1 MYIQSQGATH
11 IGRRQNNEDSL
22 AVNDDL
28 GLYLVADGMGGYE
41 GGEVASRIVA
51 ETVEQFLSDYSGD
64 REMTWPF
71 ALDKSLDIDG
81 NLIKTAIHLA
91 HRRVLARRHGP
102 LAQMG
107 STVAL
112 LALRQ
117 DRAIIGHVGDSRVY
131 RLRRG
136 LLEQLTRD
144 HSLLEELRDNP
155 DHPFGPEAR
164 QRFAHVITRALGI
177 PPSGNARQPEP
188 DLRQEPLEEGDI
200 FLLCTDGLLEAVPE
214 AQIAR
219 TLAQHTPANA
229 ARWLV
234 QEAYNEGGKDN
245 ITVVVLEYLGQPTS
259 GPARGEQRDALEG

>member
-1 MYIQSQGATH
+1 MQIQSQGATH

-51 ETVEQFLSDYSGD
+51 ETVEQFFAAYQGD
-64 REMTWPF
+64 RELTWPF
-71 ALDKSLDIDG
+71 ALDKSLDMDS
-81 NLIKTAIHLA
+81 NLIKAAVHLA
-91 HRRVLARRHGP
+91 HKRVLARRHGP

-117 DRAIIGHVGDSRVY
+117 DKAIIGHVGDSRVY

-144 HSLLEELRDNP
+144 HSLLEELRGKP
-155 DHPFGPEAR
+155 DHPFGPEAQR
-164 QRFAHVITRALGI
+164 RFAHVITRALGI
-177 PPSGNARQPEP
+177 PPSRQTHLPEP

-200 FLLCTDGLLEAVPE
+200 FLLCTDGLLEAVSE
-214 AQIAR
+214 EQMTQALAR
-219 TLAQHTPANA
+219 HTPARA
-229 ARWLV
+229 AQWLV
-234 QEAYNEGGKDN
+234 QAAYENGGKDN
-245 ITVVVLEYLGQPTS
+245 ITVVVLEYLGQS
-259 GPARGEQRDALEG
+259 AERAA